1 MVDIKCDSPKN
12 IYHLSKL
19 CTDLPVLDRIHEEC
33 YVGLDDPIILG
44 RKIFGSILCLVVLA
58 SIIGNA
64 VTLLAIPLASYK
76 KCHDLDKNCRRT
88 TIFILNLCLIDLFFL
103 VFMCLP
109 SIYTMFKPQWVFG
122 SGMCKFYALIWQN
135 CYAIESS
142 AIALISAGRWIDS
155 VKPRLWRSLT
165 HSNLYLT
172 LMLSIP
178 WISTIPTI
186 IPALI
191 ESSEIDTGWN
201 CSIGGCTEMIK
212 CTVID
217 GCPSKSLQMDF
228 ILVFNC
234 VITATSI
241 IVTIVS
247 YVMIKRRVRRSSVRI
262 VTLTQYNELQL
273 QKRER
278 KMTKTVLFLVSCH
291 LICNIPCLL
300 IDTIDGFTSE
310 VILKRDL
317 VQNLWHGIIYM
328 LFYSQYVV
336 NIFIYGISNN
346 QFQKAYLD
354 LWKCSYFKK

>member
-1 MVDIKCDSPKN
+1 MFSLHNFGLFKLILKLMNWSTVAN
-12 IYHLSKL
+12 IHKISKQTQINNLSWILFPEDMIEFYLEPDFGQYH
-19 CTDLPVLDRIHEEC
+19 II
-33 YVGLDDPIILG
+33 VGL
-44 RKIFGSILCLVVLA
+44 RK
-58 SIIGNA
+58 
-64 VTLLAIPLASYK
+64 
-76 KCHDLDKNCRRT
+76 KNT
-88 TIFILNLCLIDLFFL
+88 
-103 VFMCLP
+103 
-109 SIYTMFKPQWVFG
+109 
-122 SGMCKFYALIWQN
+122 
-135 CYAIESS
+135 IESS

-191 ESSEIDTGWN
+191 KSSEIDTGWN

-247 YVMIKRRVRRSSVRI
+247 YVMIKRKVRRSSVRI

-273 QKRER
+273 QK
-278 KMTKTVLFLVSCH
+278 
-291 LICNIPCLL
+291 
-300 IDTIDGFTSE
+300 
-310 VILKRDL
+310 KRT
-317 VQNLWHGIIYM
+317 
-328 LFYSQYVV
+328 
-336 NIFIYGISNN
+336 
-346 QFQKAYLD
+346 
-354 LWKCSYFKK
+354 